1 MLLCAQVQ
9 VLQKQ
14 MNALADN
21 QHLTDERY
29 ARTKEENAALQA
41 RVHMLEEQLRDT
53 ELRCEERL
61 ASEERRHRELV
72 TRVDREKQLHIDNC
86 AIRLV
91 IELPMWFDGCYY
103 NWCLVILYDKLCL
116 NWRNNIKAS
125 SRVNEPMPRVHRR
138 I

>member
-1 MLLCAQVQ
+1 MRLCFNHPHYNILKKYSRVVFKVITTTITPTDVVVYIIMCLFVYMQVQ

-14 MNALADN
+14 MNSLTDN

-86 AIRLV
+86 AIR
-91 IELPMWFDGCYY
+91 
-103 NWCLVILYDKLCL
+103 
-116 NWRNNIKAS
+116 
-125 SRVNEPMPRVHRR
+125 
-138 I
+138 

>member
-1 MLLCAQVQ
+1 
-9 VLQKQ
+9 

-21 QHLTDERY
+21 QHLSDERY

-91 IELPMWFDGCYY
+91 GCGVYRSLLSNAPIMCIY
-103 NWCLVILYDKLCL
+103 VKYTSGLLARFRNTGQDKDLFIVSIGDVFS
-116 NWRNNIKAS
+116 NIS
-125 SRVNEPMPRVHRR
+125 G
-138 I
+138 

>member
-1 MLLCAQVQ
+1 MIIFALLRCRRVTNAVFCFRVVVACTQVQ

-21 QHLTDERY
+21 QNLTDERY

-86 AIRLV
+86 AIR
-91 IELPMWFDGCYY
+91 Y
-103 NWCLVILYDKLCL
+103 NI
-116 NWRNNIKAS
+116 
-125 SRVNEPMPRVHRR
+125 H
-138 I
+138 

>member
-1 MLLCAQVQ
+1 MYIVTPMRLCFNHPHYNILKKYSRVVFKVITTTITPTDVVVYIIMCLFVYMQVQ

-14 MNALADN
+14 MNSLTDN

-86 AIRLV
+86 AIR
-91 IELPMWFDGCYY
+91 
-103 NWCLVILYDKLCL
+103 
-116 NWRNNIKAS
+116 
-125 SRVNEPMPRVHRR
+125 
-138 I
+138 

>member
-1 MLLCAQVQ
+1 MCVCVPQVQ

-91 IELPMWFDGCYY
+91 FFMYPLA
-103 NWCLVILYDKLCL
+103 VVARK
-116 NWRNNIKAS
+116 
-125 SRVNEPMPRVHRR
+125 R
-138 I
+138 IWQYFTVGQ

>member
-1 MLLCAQVQ
+1 
-9 VLQKQ
+9 

-86 AIRLV
+86 AIRYVMYSYINKIFNSL
-91 IELPMWFDGCYY
+91 LSF
-103 NWCLVILYDKLCL
+103 KLL
-116 NWRNNIKAS
+116 SYVYIFV
-125 SRVNEPMPRVHRR
+125 VNSLK
-138 I
+138 

>member
-1 MLLCAQVQ
+1 
-9 VLQKQ
+9 
-14 MNALADN
+14 MNTLADN

-91 IELPMWFDGCYY
+91 ILKVWIIH
-103 NWCLVILYDKLCL
+103 NTLVYHIYVVLSQQNTQHCV
-116 NWRNNIKAS
+116 IKK
-125 SRVNEPMPRVHRR
+125 N
-138 I
+138 

>member
-1 MLLCAQVQ
+1 MFCAQVQ

-91 IELPMWFDGCYY
+91 
-103 NWCLVILYDKLCL
+103 NW
-116 NWRNNIKAS
+116 
-125 SRVNEPMPRVHRR
+125 
-138 I
+138 

>member
-1 MLLCAQVQ
+1 
-9 VLQKQ
+9 

-61 ASEERRHRELV
+61 ASEDRRHRELV

-91 IELPMWFDGCYY
+91 FLYIVAYLSSLYPI
-103 NWCLVILYDKLCL
+103 VIKGSQRYT
-116 NWRNNIKAS
+116 
-125 SRVNEPMPRVHRR
+125 V
-138 I
+138 